1 MHVSDNAN
9 KECVRQH
16 FEVLWNEG
24 RIERI
29 DEFFSPQFVNFGIP
43 YSEVRDIIQHII
55 TVWRNA
61 FPDLRFRIDCSV
73 VEQDTVMCEVT
84 LTGTHLGDFQLIPPL
99 KGPTLGPNGRK
110 FEVKHFH
117 RFRLK
122 DAKIVE
128 HFAVRDDL
136 GMFQQLGHIAAL
148 SGS

>member
-24 RIERI
+24 RVDRI

-43 YSEVRDIIQHII
+43 YSEVRSIIQQII
-55 TVWRNA
+55 TVWRSA
-61 FPDLRFRIDCSV
+61 FPDLRFRIDGSV

-99 KGPTLGPNGRK
+99 KGPTLVPNGRK
-110 FEVKHFH
+110 FEVKHIH
-117 RFRLK
+117 RFGLK

-136 GMFQQLGHIAAL
+136 GMFQQLGHLGAL